1 MALFKGGPTSFLP
14 PGEYKY
20 ITRQSL
26 FRTFILYYG
35 YLSSIS
41 IDFKRRYIRDVLNP
55 FLALKIANCT
65 NQDHKATLL
74 EDPYEDSTAI
84 VDVEVGC

>member
-1 MALFKGGPTSFLP
+1 MALFKGCPMSFLP

-20 ITRQSL
+20 NTRQSL

-41 IDFKRRYIRDVLNP
+41 INFKRRYIRDVLNS
-55 FLALKIANCT
+55 FLTLKGA
-65 NQDHKATLL
+65 
-74 EDPYEDSTAI
+74 E
-84 VDVEVGC
+84 